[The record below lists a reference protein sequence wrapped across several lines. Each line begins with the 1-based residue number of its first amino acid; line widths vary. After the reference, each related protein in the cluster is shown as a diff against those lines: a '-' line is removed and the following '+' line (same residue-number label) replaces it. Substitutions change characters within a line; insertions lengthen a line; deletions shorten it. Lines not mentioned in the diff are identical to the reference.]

1 MGAEV
6 TSLNKYAGASKTD
19 SGTKIVKSGE
29 DMDKNSFLKILSAEL
44 SNLDPSKDS
53 DSTAYVSQL
62 AQFAS
67 MEQMSNLNTTMS
79 TSAYQSY
86 VGKGVTVKET
96 DAKGAPYT
104 GIVQGVTVTSK
115 GATLSVT
122 VNENGKNVIK
132 QFDAADVVSTVAVQD
147 YSIPPLTSL
156 NGNMSFLLAS
166 SFINQN
172 VEVDDKDAS
181 GNNIKGTVKGTY
193 KENGNIMVR
202 MQLTTGETKEY
213 SYDKI
218 IKVGNFEETS
228 NTSNA

>member
-1 MGAEV
+1 MSTEV
-6 TSLNKYAGASKTD
+6 SSLNKYAGASKTD
-19 SGTKIVKSGE
+19 SGTKIIKAGE

-53 DSTAYVSQL
+53 DSTAYVSQM

-79 TSAYQSY
+79 ASAYQNY
-86 VGKGVTVKET
+86 LGKGVTFKQT
-96 DAKGAPYT
+96 DSEGNPYT
-104 GIVQGVTVTSK
+104 GIVQGVKVTSK

-122 VNENGKNVIK
+122 VNENGKNTIK
-132 QFDAADVVSTVAVQD
+132 EFEASDIVSTVAVQD

-166 SFINQN
+166 SFINKD
-172 VEVDDKDAS
+172 VEVSEKDEN
-181 GNNIKGTVKGTY
+181 GNNVKGTVKGTY
-193 KENGNIMVR
+193 KDNGNIMVR
-202 MQLTTGETKEY
+202 VQLATGESRDY

-218 IKVGNFEETS
+218 SKVGDFKETS
-228 NTSNA
+228 STSNG